1 MLFMNGNGEEIHCN
15 YEYVTV
21 RMPES
26 GIAALAFLL
35 SNFMM
40 QICCKSDG
48 VLMQKIC
55 FYVANLMQK

>member
-1 MLFMNGNGEEIHCN
+1 MLFMNGNGEKIYCN

-35 SNFMM
+35 PNFMM

-48 VLMQKIC
+48 VLMQKLC